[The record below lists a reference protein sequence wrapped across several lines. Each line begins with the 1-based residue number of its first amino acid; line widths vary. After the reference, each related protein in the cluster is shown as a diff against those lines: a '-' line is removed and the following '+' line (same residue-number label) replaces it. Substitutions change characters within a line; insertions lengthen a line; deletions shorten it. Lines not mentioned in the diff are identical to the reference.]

1 MLAPAGHVNEPASL
15 RSTSPAPSSST
26 NPSLASERS
35 VGQVPPSLDTLSW
48 TTLATRTRTEQTGT
62 SPFPF
67 HPDLPRHLHL
77 PMSRPRTPPSSRPRR
92 QNLRPLLHPRPRLR
106 RVPDHMLGMPT
117 STSYT
122 PRPVKPRQS
131 SFGMA
136 REGPLWSSVLA
147 PQKNRTR
154 FLRYRSS
161 GTSTL
166 GGS

>member
-15 RSTSPAPSSST
+15 RSTSPAPSLST
-26 NPSLASERS
+26 NPSLVSGRLDDQA
-35 VGQVPPSLDTLSW
+35 PLSLDTLSW
-48 TTLATRTRTEQTGT
+48 TTLATRTRTEQMGT

-67 HPDLPRHLHL
+67 RLDLPRHLHL
-77 PMSRPRTPPSSRPRR
+77 PMSRPRTPPSSRPRQ

-106 RVPDHMLGMPT
+106 RVPDHMLGTPT

-131 SFGMA
+131 SFGTA

>member
-15 RSTSPAPSSST
+15 RSTSPAPSLST
-26 NPSLASERS
+26 NPSLVSGRLDDQA
-35 VGQVPPSLDTLSW
+35 PLSLDTLSW
-48 TTLATRTRTEQTGT
+48 TTPATRTRTNPAET

-67 HPDLPRHLHL
+67 PLDFPRHLHP
-77 PMSRPRTPPSSRPRR
+77 PMNRQRTPPTHL
-92 QNLRPLLHPRPRLR
+92 NLRPHLCLRPRLR
-106 RVPDHMLGMPT
+106 RAPDRMLGMPT

-122 PRPVKPRQS
+122 PKLVRPRQS